1 MRTCTNIWFI
11 QFQDYLQKATTYLTA
26 QRVTFAGLIGFIT
39 FLLTISF
46 RLYTILLLGFIC
58 SCGGQPAV
66 SKKIIP
72 QNGQWEMLF
81 AVDDIRIPIELFIN
95 DSSWNISNASEKIVL
110 NSIEWTENKFHVK
123 MPLFNSSLDGTL
135 ENDSMIT
142 GLWTDHSRIPL
153 YTIPFTIK
161 KVTERQHNSR
171 DTTDRRTYDVTFSPE
186 IADATS
192 KAVGI
197 FYFNGNKATGTF
209 LTETGDYRYLEGTHS
224 NNKLELGCFDGAHL
238 FHFSADIQGDS
249 LQNGRFQSGKH
260 WKENWEGHLDP
271 KAHLRD
277 PDSLTTL
284 KDPTKAFQFVA
295 RSAEGDSV
303 LFDKE
308 DFENKVTIVQIWG
321 SWCPNCT
328 DESIFLKKL
337 HRQYGDRGL
346 QIIPV
351 SFERSTN
358 FEEAKKIVTNQF
370 NELDLTYKPYFGGL
384 AEKNEASRVFS
395 DLSKILS
402 YPTTIFI
409 DKKGVVRKIHT
420 GFYGPGTGDHY
431 IRHTEALEMFV
442 QQLLA
447 E

>member
-1 MRTCTNIWFI
+1 MSFMVG
-11 QFQDYLQKATTYLTA
+11 DV
-26 QRVTFAGLIGFIT
+26 RV
-39 FLLTISF
+39 
-46 RLYTILLLGFIC
+46 
-58 SCGGQPAV
+58 
-66 SKKIIP
+66 
-72 QNGQWEMLF
+72 
-81 AVDDIRIPIELFIN
+81 PIEITIN
-95 DSSWNISNASEKIVL
+95 DTSWHVSNASENIAL
-110 NSIEWTENKFHVK
+110 TAIEWKEKQFHVK
-123 MPLFNSSLDGTL
+123 MPLFNSSLDGTM
-135 ENDSMIT
+135 ENDSTLT
-142 GLWTDHSRIPL
+142 GIWTDHSREPL

-161 KVTERQHNSR
+161 KIADNPASQR
-171 DTTDRRTYDVTFSPE
+171 DPAERRTYDVTFSPE
-186 IADATS
+186 IPEATS

-197 FYFNGNKATGTF
+197 FYFDGNKATGTF
-209 LTETGDYRYLEGTHS
+209 LTETGDYRYLQGTHA
-224 NNKLELGCFDGAHL
+224 NDKLELSCFDGAHL
-238 FHFSADIQGDS
+238 FHFSAEIRADS
-249 LQNGRFQSGKH
+249 LYNGRFHSGKH
-260 WKENWEGHLDP
+260 WSENWVGHLDP
-271 KAHLRD
+271 SAHLRD

-284 KDPTKAFQFVA
+284 KNPSKPFSFFA
-295 RSAEGDSV
+295 RDVEGDSI

-308 DFENKVTIVQIWG
+308 VFKNKVTIVQIWG

-337 HRQYGDRGL
+337 HRQYSDRGL
-346 QIIPV
+346 QIVPV
-351 SFERSTN
+351 SFERSSN

-370 NELDLTYKPYFGGL
+370 NELDLGYKPYFGGL
-384 AEKNEASRVFS
+384 ADKNEASRVFS